1 MSDDDENELPTRR
14 PANGWTVP
22 CSGSRPASAASMA
35 ACAPMPASRPTR
47 SKLLAERAK
56 FASDLDKVSAKA
68 KRLDDTS
75 AEVARRLVVAMET
88 VNEVLQAMP
97 EVNVEIDGK
106 KYRMACEDG
115 QEAHLMEL
123 AERFNRTVI
132 QLKGSFG
139 EIGDNR
145 LVVMAGIAVLD
156 ELAEAEDR
164 IAALKQDIAD
174 LTTAGRN

>member
-1 MSDDDENELPTRR
+1 
-14 PANGWTVP
+14 
-22 CSGSRPASAASMA
+22 
-35 ACAPMPASRPTR
+35 
-47 SKLLAERAK
+47 
-56 FASDLDKVSAKA
+56 
-68 KRLDDTS
+68 
-75 AEVARRLVVAMET
+75 
-88 VNEVLQAMP
+88 MP

-106 KYRMACEDG
+106 KYRMACEEG

-123 AERFNRTVI
+123 AERFNRTVV

-164 IAALKQDIAD
+164 IEALKQDIAD
-174 LTTAGRN
+174 LTAAGHELSSEAEELEQKFARRLSEAARKVEAIAQAIDETGAPAAN

>member
-1 MSDDDENELPTRR
+1 
-14 PANGWTVP
+14 
-22 CSGSRPASAASMA
+22 
-35 ACAPMPASRPTR
+35 
-47 SKLLAERAK
+47 
-56 FASDLDKVSAKA
+56 
-68 KRLDDTS
+68 
-75 AEVARRLVVAMET
+75 
-88 VNEVLQAMP
+88 MP

-106 KYRMACEDG
+106 KFRMACEEG
-115 QEAHLMEL
+115 QEQHLLTL

-132 QLKGSFG
+132 GLKGSFG

-174 LTTAGRN
+174 LTNAGEALSTEAEELEQKFARRLSEAARKVEAIAQAIDETGAPAA